1 MSESEHVCT
10 DSFTRMRTYR
20 TGQQVL
26 LLSFNRVQHRIIRPW
41 ILGPMITSSVIE
53 LDMDGSG
60 HSMAGSQ
67 LLCKPGQGVPVT
79 ARSVAPCNSGAAAE
93 RQVPTPGPVYINPCR
108 CSVPGHARSLEHR
121 ALHPLIRR
129 CLLLLPTSASSLF
142 LRESSG
148 RGRDIE
154 GSSKMMSG
162 KALLVAVLLV
172 GVASRCSG
180 SRGLQGD
187 HIAEQK
193 CTC

>member
-1 MSESEHVCT
+1 M
-10 DSFTRMRTYR
+10 
-20 TGQQVL
+20 
-26 LLSFNRVQHRIIRPW
+26 
-41 ILGPMITSSVIE
+41 IE

-60 HSMAGSQ
+60 HSLAANYQYSASRGRAFLS
-67 LLCKPGQGVPVT
+67 PHG
-79 ARSVAPCNSGAAAE
+79 PCNSGAAAE